1 MFGVARTV
9 MLTLTLL
16 AGVGLEHAKAQDSG
30 QVLTG
35 PDAFGG
41 WEQDKPGVGRQ
52 FTVEDMPQPTASETQ
67 NFGTIVPIPDG
78 ARPLVPDG
86 FTVEPIALNLKGPR
100 AIRVAPNGD
109 LFIAESMSD
118 DVKVLRVGE
127 DGKTAQPEVFAN
139 GLNKPY
145 GIAFYPAG
153 ADPKWIYIA
162 NSDSVIRY
170 PYQSGDIRAKGEP
183 EVIVPRILWTHHYTR
198 DITFTPDGKTL
209 LLTVGSGSNVA
220 LDMFPVSF
228 MGGIDAVNKNL
239 PLGAT
244 WDTEEGRAMVLAYDP
259 DGKNQQVYATGLRNC
274 SGIAIQPATG
284 SPWCVVNERDGL
296 GDDVPFEYATAM
308 QQGTTYGWP
317 WYYIGGHED
326 PRHAGERPDL
336 KDKVTIPDVLMQAH
350 SAPLQIAF
358 YEGEMFPAEYKGS
371 AFVTMHGSWNRG
383 KRTGYKVVRLLF
395 DEAGKPTGA
404 YEDFMTG
411 MVVSDT
417 DVWGRPV
424 GVAVG
429 RDGSLF
435 VSEDGNGSIWR
446 IAYGESAK

>member
-1 MFGVARTV
+1 MSSVARTV
-9 MLTLTLL
+9 IVTLTLS
-16 AGVGLEHAKAQDSG
+16 AGVGLGHGMAQDST

-35 PDAFGG
+35 TDAFGS
-41 WEQDKPGVGRQ
+41 WEQDKPGVRRQ
-52 FTVEDMPQPTASETQ
+52 FTVEDMPQPTASDTQ
-67 NFGTIVPIPDG
+67 NFGAIVPIPEG
-78 ARPLVPDG
+78 AKPLVPDG
-86 FTVEPIALNLKGPR
+86 FTVEPVALNLKGPR

-109 LFIAESMSD
+109 LFIAESMSN
-118 DVKVLRVGE
+118 DVRVLRLAK
-127 DGKTAQPEVFAN
+127 DGTTAEPQVFAS
-139 GLNKPY
+139 GLNKPF
-145 GIAFYPAG
+145 GIAFYPPG
-153 ADPKWIYIA
+153 ADPEWIYIA
-162 NSDSVIRY
+162 SSDSVIRY
-170 PYQSGDIRAKGEP
+170 PYKSGDIEAKGEP

-198 DITFTPDGKTL
+198 DITFTPDGKIL
-209 LLTVGSGSNVA
+209 LLSVGSGSNVA

-228 MGGIDAVNKNL
+228 LGGIEAVNKNL

-259 DGKNQQVYATGLRNC
+259 EGKNQQVYATGLRNC
-274 SGIAIQPATG
+274 AGIAIQPATG
-284 SPWCVVNERDGL
+284 NPWCVVNERDGL
-296 GDDVPFEYATAM
+296 GDDTPFEYATAV
-308 QQGTTYGWP
+308 QQGATYGWP

-326 PRHAGERPDL
+326 PRHAGARPDL

-371 AFVTMHGSWNRG
+371 AFVAMHGSWNRG

-395 DEAGKPTGA
+395 DETGKPTGA

-411 MVVSDT
+411 MVASDT

-429 RDGSLF
+429 QDGSLF

-446 IAYGESAK
+446 IAYGGLAK

>member
-1 MFGVARTV
+1 MFSVARTV
-9 MLTLTLL
+9 MVTLTLF
-16 AGVGLEHAKAQDSG
+16 AGVGLEHARGQDSG

-35 PDAFGG
+35 TDAFGS
-41 WEQDKPGVGRQ
+41 WEQDKPGVRRQ

-67 NFGTIVPIPDG
+67 NFGAIVPIPDG
-78 ARPLVPDG
+78 AKPLVPDG
-86 FTVEPIALNLKGPR
+86 FTVEPVALDLKGPR

-109 LFIAESMSD
+109 LFIAESMSN
-118 DVKVLRVGE
+118 DVKVLPMAK
-127 DGKTAQPEVFAN
+127 DGKTAQPQVFAS
-139 GLNKPY
+139 GLNKPF
-145 GIAFYPAG
+145 GIAFYPSG

-170 PYQSGDIRAKGEP
+170 PYKSGDIKATGEP
-183 EVIVPRILWTHHYTR
+183 EVIVPRILWTHHYAR

-209 LLTVGSGSNVA
+209 LLAVGSGSNVA

-228 MGGIDAVNKNL
+228 MGGIEAVNKNL

-259 DGKNQQVYATGLRNC
+259 EGKKQQVYATGLRNC

-284 SPWCVVNERDGL
+284 NPWCVVNERDGL
-296 GDDVPFEYATAM
+296 GDDIPFEYATAV
-308 QQGTTYGWP
+308 QQGATYGWP

-336 KDKVTIPDVLMQAH
+336 KDKVTIPEVLMQAH

-371 AFVTMHGSWNRG
+371 AFVAMHGSWNRG

-429 RDGSLF
+429 QDGSLF